1 MYNSNVVAPPVM
13 NHEFKVQGGWIRG
26 YLLAFILL
34 HIFVITPIEMLLM
47 LLLRIPEENTLL
59 GVIGIGLIMGSLWFL
74 LFLYFFLSSKAV
86 IVYRQQ
92 LVLRKILKKTAYTC
106 SDIVAIECNYHSGLK
121 TGYYYIELVFRD
133 QTKFQVEKH
142 LGNFKVFAIYL
153 LQMLDAGVISEYAVH
168 PLHRERL
175 HMYAQGKVFRR

>member
-1 MYNSNVVAPPVM
+1 MDYSNASPKPVL

-26 YLLAFILL
+26 YLLAFILV
-34 HIFVITPIEMLLM
+34 HIFVIIPIDMLMVFLVRMPEEGALLAALGVGLLM
-47 LLLRIPEENTLL
+47 
-59 GVIGIGLIMGSLWFL
+59 GFLWFL
-74 LFLYFFLSSKAV
+74 LFLYFILSSKAV

-106 SDIVAIECNYHSGLK
+106 SDIVAIECKHKSGLRVS
-121 TGYYYIELVFRD
+121 YYYIELVFRD

-153 LQMLDAGVISEYAVH
+153 LQMLDAGVISEYAVQ

-175 HMYAQGKVFRR
+175 HMYAQGKGFRR